1 MPSWFYI
8 EQMVHQFFK
17 SSKALGD
24 FHETLTNELSL
35 HTLIGGGEDPL
46 PGDCVPLCSP
56 LWTPTQI
63 NVCELGQFIH
73 YGSVKRKIDLVSIG
87 SLKS

>member
-24 FHETLTNELSL
+24 FHETLTNELSS
-35 HTLIGGGEDPL
+35 HTLIWGGGQTPSLETVSPSVPPFGHRPKLMYVSLVNLSITDPL
-46 PGDCVPLCSP
+46 RGRLIWS
-56 LWTPTQI
+56 Q
-63 NVCELGQFIH
+63 
-73 YGSVKRKIDLVSIG
+73 
-87 SLKS
+87 